1 MSTYAWCCDHLCT
14 SAWCR
19 NLQNVTT
26 FFYALLL
33 PASYSR
39 PFKVK
44 HGSYLFGQFDSW
56 IEIRI
61 YRLMSPWMKIAF
73 WLWHLIRVWHDGKV
87 SEVWRDS
94 YLSLGV
100 IFQRHLGIF
109 LTIRNWTIF
118 QNALPMKFTFRI
130 YFTIF
135 MAKSP
140 TSLTWPHQPR
150 KYGLTYFNGTLIKVD
165 PRPILGPMQTW

>member
-1 MSTYAWCCDHLCT
+1 MLLR
-14 SAWCR
+14 SATPYYC
-19 NLQNVTT
+19 
-26 FFYALLL
+26 
-33 PASYSR
+33 ASYSR

-94 YLSLGV
+94 YLSLWV
-100 IFQRHLGIF
+100 IFQRHLNF

-118 QNALPMKFTFRI
+118 QNEVSHRNLF
-130 YFTIF
+130 YNWYG
-135 MAKSP
+135 P
-140 TSLTWPHQPR
+140 TSLTWPQLR